1 MKVTLLGGG
10 TFEFFK
16 SSFPI
21 PEELFGFRMFSSCA
35 LHRIKPLGEGILRIR
50 GHLSS
55 TSQGPLVLRMP
66 SP

>member
-1 MKVTLLGGG
+1 MKVTLLRGG

-35 LHRIKPLGEGILRIR
+35 LHRIKPLREGI
-50 GHLSS
+50 LSS
-55 TSQGPLVLRMP
+55 TSQGPLILRMP